1 MVKVNESVREEGPHS
16 SLSVDESFVVLERS
30 PPQELNNQY
39 ESFMSEQSTTY
50 AVVTPQNSYAGGITR
65 MDSQVSVLLHC
76 AAFSRP
82 HMLLQGVREILIVT
96 I

>member
-1 MVKVNESVREEGPHS
+1 VKVNESVPEEGPHS

-30 PPQELNNQY
+30 PPQELNQY
-39 ESFMSEQSTTY
+39 ASFMSEQS
-50 AVVTPQNSYAGGITR
+50 AAFPVVPPQNSYTGSITR
-65 MDSQVSVLLHC
+65 TESQVSILLHC

-82 HMLLQGVREILIVT
+82 HMFLQGVSETLIVR

>member
-1 MVKVNESVREEGPHS
+1 MKVNESVVEEGPHS

-39 ESFMSEQSTTY
+39 ASFMSEQSTAY
-50 AVVTPQNSYAGGITR
+50 AVVTPQNSYTAGVTR
-65 MDSQVSVLLHC
+65 MESQVSILLLC
-76 AAFSRP
+76 RVFAS
-82 HMLLQGVREILIVT
+82 HMFLQGVSEILIVT